1 MVDILAIVR
10 YNNSLHTKGHKM
22 FTQCIAYAK
31 LVYNKKLNAYKVQ
44 IAFNVHKK
52 LVGTNYKY
60 SFPVQS
66 KCNYVSGDLLAEDLQ
81 NEVQRTVAFAQQT
94 LRTTQIVFVD

>member
-1 MVDILAIVR
+1 
-10 YNNSLHTKGHKM
+10 M
-22 FTQCIAYAK
+22 FTNCIAYAK
-31 LVYNKKLNAYKVQ
+31 LVYNKKLKAYKVQ

-52 LVGTNYKY
+52 LVGTSYKY

-81 NEVQRTVAFAQQT
+81 NEVQRTVALAQQN

>member
-1 MVDILAIVR
+1 
-10 YNNSLHTKGHKM
+10 M

-52 LVGTNYKY
+52 LVGTSYKLQ
-60 SFPVQS
+60 FPVQA
-66 KCNYVSGDLLAEDLQ
+66 KCNS
-81 NEVQRTVAFAQQT
+81 FA
-94 LRTTQIVFVD
+94 

>member
-1 MVDILAIVR
+1 
-10 YNNSLHTKGHKM
+10 M
-22 FTQCIAYAK
+22 FTNCIAYAK

-66 KCNYVSGDLLAEDLQ
+66 KCNYVSGDLLADNLQ
-81 NEVQRTVAFAQQT
+81 NEVQRIIETAKKQ
-94 LRTTQIVFVD
+94 LRTDYVEFV

>member
-1 MVDILAIVR
+1 
-10 YNNSLHTKGHKM
+10 M

-52 LVGTNYKY
+52 LVGTSYKY
-60 SFPVQS
+60 SFPVQA

-81 NEVQRTVAFAQQT
+81 NEVQRTVAYAQQS

>member
-1 MVDILAIVR
+1 
-10 YNNSLHTKGHKM
+10 M

-81 NEVQRTVAFAQQT
+81 NEVQRTVVYAQQT
-94 LRTTQIVFVD
+94 MRTTQIVFVD

>member
-1 MVDILAIVR
+1 MCLGIIIHA
-10 YNNSLHTKGHKM
+10 YTHKRTTM

-52 LVGTNYKY
+52 LVGTSYKY

-81 NEVQRTVAFAQQT
+81 NEVQRTVAYAQQN